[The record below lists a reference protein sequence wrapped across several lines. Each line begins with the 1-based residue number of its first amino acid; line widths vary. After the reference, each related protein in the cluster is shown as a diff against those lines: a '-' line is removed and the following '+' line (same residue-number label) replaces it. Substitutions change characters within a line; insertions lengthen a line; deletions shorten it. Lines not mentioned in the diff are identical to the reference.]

1 MTPSR
6 QVSVPDVPGLACRRI
21 ASDIL
26 GGVLRRHR
34 SLDEQLDG
42 REAHPGLAALSER
55 DRALVRKLTAT
66 ALRRLGSLRAVLG
79 RVLER
84 GLPENAPWLEP
95 VLLIG
100 ATQILWLDVA
110 DHAAVDLAVRL
121 VQADRRTG
129 AYAGLVN
136 AVLRRITREGAAL
149 LAELDPLRLDTPPWL
164 RDRWVMQFGEATTR
178 AIAAMHACE
187 PPLDLNA
194 RSDASIWAARLGG
207 AVIVTGTVRTL
218 AHGRISEL
226 PGYAEGAWWV
236 QDAAASLP
244 VRLFGDLANR
254 QVADLC
260 AAPGGKTA
268 QLAVAGASVTAV
280 DRSVPRLARLRANL
294 ARLRLQAQI
303 VAADVLEWEGGAFD
317 AVLLDAPCM
326 ATGTVRRHPDIAWLK
341 READLSGLSNLQGR
355 LLDRA
360 AALLK
365 PGGTL
370 IYCTCSLEPEENE
383 RQVDALLSRGVPLRR
398 RPITEDEV
406 FGMADWLSPI
416 GDLRTLPCHLPDREA
431 RMAGLDGFYAARLE
445 RLM

>member
-1 MTPSR
+1 
-6 QVSVPDVPGLACRRI
+6 LACRRI
-21 ASDIL
+21 ACDIL

-34 SLDEQLDG
+34 PLDEQLDG
-42 REAHPGLAALSER
+42 HEAHPGLAALSER
-55 DRALVRKLTAT
+55 DRALVRKLAAT
-66 ALRRLGSLRAVLG
+66 ALRRLGSLRAVLS

-84 GLPENAPWLEP
+84 GLPENAPGLEP

-121 VQADRRTG
+121 VQADRRMR

-136 AVLRRITREGAAL
+136 AVLRRITRESAAL
-149 LAELDPLRLDTPPWL
+149 LAELDPIRLDTPPWL
-164 RDRWVMQFGEATTR
+164 RDRWVRQFGEATAR

-187 PPLDLNA
+187 PPLDLSA
-194 RSDASIWAARLGG
+194 RSDASIWATRLGG
-207 AVIVTGTVRTL
+207 VVIATGTVRTL

-268 QLAVAGASVTAV
+268 QLAVAGAAVTAV

-294 ARLRLQAQI
+294 ARLQLQAQI
-303 VAADVLEWEGGAFD
+303 VAADVLEWEGGTFD

-326 ATGTVRRHPDIAWLK
+326 ATGTIRRHPDIAWLK
-341 READLSGLSNLQGR
+341 RETDLSGLTNLQGR

-360 AALLK
+360 ATLLK

-383 RQVDALLSRGVPLRR
+383 HQVDALLSRGLPLRR
-398 RPITEDEV
+398 RPISKEEV

-416 GDLRTLPCHLPDREA
+416 GDLRTLPCQLPDREA

-445 RLM
+445 RRDRDD

>member
-1 MTPSR
+1 MTPPR
-6 QVSVPDVPGLACRRI
+6 QVHVPDVPGLACRRI
-21 ASDIL
+21 ACDIL
-26 GGVLRRHR
+26 DGVLRRR
-34 SLDEQLDG
+34 RPLDEQLDG
-42 REAHPGLAALSER
+42 NTAHPDLARLSER

-66 ALRRLGSLRAVLG
+66 ALRRLGSLRAVLAS
-79 RVLER
+79 VLAR
-84 GLPENAPWLEP
+84 GLPANTPWLEP
-95 VLLIG
+95 ALLVG

-121 VQADRRTG
+121 VQADRRSA

-136 AVLRRITREGAAL
+136 AVLRRITRERTAM
-149 LAELDPLRLDTPPWL
+149 LAKLDPVRLDTPDWL
-164 RDRWVMQFGEATTR
+164 MHRWVRQFGEATAR

-187 PPLDLNA
+187 PPLDLSV
-194 RSDASIWAARLGG
+194 RSDALVWAGKLNGV
-207 AVIVTGTVRTL
+207 VIATGTVRTL
-218 AHGRISEL
+218 APGRISEL

-236 QDAAASLP
+236 QDAAASVP
-244 VRLFGDLANR
+244 VRLFGALANR

-268 QLAVAGASVTAV
+268 QLVVAGASVTAV
-280 DRSVPRLARLRANL
+280 DRSAPRIARLRANL
-294 ARLRLQAQI
+294 ARLRLQARI
-303 VAADVLEWEGGAFD
+303 VAADILEWEGGAFD
-317 AVLLDAPCM
+317 AVLLDAPCT
-326 ATGTVRRHPDIAWLK
+326 ATGTIRRHPDIAWLK
-341 READLSGLSNLQGR
+341 READLSGLTNLQGR

-383 RQVDALLSRGVPLRR
+383 HQVNALLSRGLPLRR
-398 RPITEDEV
+398 RPIAKDEV

-416 GDLRTLPCHLPDREA
+416 GDLRILPCHLPGQEA

-445 RLM
+445 RLA

>member
-1 MTPSR
+1 
-6 QVSVPDVPGLACRRI
+6 LACRRI
-21 ASDIL
+21 ACDIL

-34 SLDEQLDG
+34 PLDEQLDG
-42 REAHPGLAALSER
+42 HEAHPGLAALSER
-55 DRALVRKLTAT
+55 DRALVRKLAAT
-66 ALRRLGSLRAVLG
+66 ALRRLGSLRAVLS

-84 GLPENAPWLEP
+84 GLPENAPGLEP

-121 VQADRRTG
+121 VQADRRMG

-136 AVLRRITREGAAL
+136 AVLRRITRESAAL
-149 LAELDPLRLDTPPWL
+149 LAELDPIRLDTPPWL
-164 RDRWVMQFGEATTR
+164 RDRWVRQFGEATAR

-187 PPLDLNA
+187 PPLDLSA
-194 RSDASIWAARLGG
+194 RSDASIWATRLGG
-207 AVIVTGTVRTL
+207 VVIATGTVRTL

-268 QLAVAGASVTAV
+268 QLAVAGAAVTAV
-280 DRSVPRLARLRANL
+280 DRSMPRLARLRANL
-294 ARLRLQAQI
+294 ARLQLQAQI
-303 VAADVLEWEGGAFD
+303 VAADVLEWEGGTFD

-326 ATGTVRRHPDIAWLK
+326 ATGTIRRHPDIAWLK
-341 READLSGLSNLQGR
+341 RETDLSGLMKLQGR

-360 AALLK
+360 ATLLK

-383 RQVDALLSRGVPLRR
+383 HQVDALLSRGLPLRR
-398 RPITEDEV
+398 RPISKEEV

-416 GDLRTLPCHLPDREA
+416 GDLRTLPCQLPDREA

-445 RLM
+445 RRDRDD

>member
-1 MTPSR
+1 MMSPR
-6 QVSVPDVPGLACRRI
+6 QVRVSEVPGLACRRI
-21 ASDIL
+21 ACEIL
-26 GGVLRRHR
+26 DGVLRRHR
-34 SLDEQLDG
+34 SLDEQLEG
-42 REAHPGLAALSER
+42 HEAHPDLARLSER
-55 DRALVRKLTAT
+55 DRALVRKLAAT

-79 RVLER
+79 AALER
-84 GLPENAPWLEP
+84 GLPDKAPWIEA

-100 ATQILWLDVA
+100 ATQILWLEVP

-121 VQADRRTG
+121 VQASRHAGPYT
-129 AYAGLVN
+129 GLVN

-149 LAELDPLRLDTPPWL
+149 LAAHDPIALDTPHWL
-164 RDRWVMQFGEATTR
+164 MDRWVGAFGEPTAR

-187 PPLDLNA
+187 PPLDLTV
-194 RSDASIWAARLGG
+194 RSDPHIWAKRLGG

-218 AHGRISEL
+218 AHGRVSEL
-226 PGYAEGAWWV
+226 PGYEDGTWWV

-244 VRLFGDLANR
+244 VRLFGDLVDR

-268 QLAVAGASVTAV
+268 QLAAAGAAVTAI
-280 DRSVPRLARLRANL
+280 DRSVPRLARLRTNL
-294 ARLRLQAQI
+294 ARLHLEAQI
-303 VAADVLEWEGGAFD
+303 VAADVLEWEGGDFD

-326 ATGTVRRHPDIAWLK
+326 ATGTIRRHPDIAWLK
-341 READLSGLSNLQGR
+341 READLSALANLQAR

-370 IYCTCSLEPEENE
+370 VYCTCSLEPEENE
-383 RQVDALLSRGVPLRR
+383 RQVEALLARGLPLRR
-398 RPITEDEV
+398 RPITAGEV
-406 FGMADWLSPI
+406 LGMGDWLSPV
-416 GDLRTLPCHLPDREA
+416 GDLRTLPCHLADPNA

-445 RLM
+445 RLA